1 MMRAWAIADCI
12 VYGCLILS
20 YFGWTIRV
28 KRNYESYRSVVE
40 EAYGKKAKQDLA
52 SVVPDVLV
60 TSQGVQ
66 AIKHALESHIMNDIE
81 GRLQRTNSFEDND
94 KES

>member
-20 YFGWTIRV
+20 YFAWAIRV

-52 SVVPDVLV
+52 SVVPDALV
-60 TSQGVQ
+60 TSQGGPSGLQ
-66 AIKHALESHIMNDIE
+66 AIQHALESHIMNDLD
-81 GRLQRTNSFEDND
+81 GRL
-94 KES
+94 